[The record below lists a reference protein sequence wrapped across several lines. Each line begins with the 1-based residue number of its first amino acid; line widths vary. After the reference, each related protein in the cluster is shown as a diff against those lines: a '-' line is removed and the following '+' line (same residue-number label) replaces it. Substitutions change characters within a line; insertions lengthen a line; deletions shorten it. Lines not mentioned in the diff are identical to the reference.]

1 MKSQVV
7 NLQVNKENFGGEIQ
21 ESYSR
26 DDLSTVVS
34 VVLFME
40 STHLKFVE

>member
-7 NLQVNKENFGGEIQ
+7 NLQVNKKIFFEEIQ

-40 STHLKFVE
+40 TTHLKFFE